1 MIAPRTRASLAL
13 SLTLSLAA
21 CQGSG
26 TASGVASPVPSPTSE
41 PTSTAEITTN
51 PADIPAGLIL
61 FNRRGSDDEER
72 YFTINTDGTD
82 ERAICEREGC
92 GGARW
97 SADWSQI
104 LSVGPTVRDTW
115 SLQTLNPDGSDRAVV
130 DPPIETLS
138 LFVGASSADGRLIVF
153 NGMDE
158 TDPSRNGLY
167 VASPNLSDL
176 RLVTP
181 LAEGWLEVDPY
192 GVTPDRKKIV
202 FFVDTG
208 PEGIVDHA
216 GDVYVINT
224 NGTGLRRLNPPDTRL
239 LFLHVPVISLSP
251 DGRQAAFAVKDDA
264 VFVVDLDGGEARP
277 ITPRAGSAWAV
288 SWSPTGEWIT
298 YTRFHGPTSVVALVR
313 PDGTDDHEISADDET
328 DEASAAVWSPDGRH
342 LLVSRDSDATRDGPH
357 DLWVIDL
364 EGTWVSQVTHEPSSY
379 GTYSWAPASGS

>member
-1 MIAPRTRASLAL
+1 MIIPRTRASLAL
-13 SLTLSLAA
+13 LLTLNVAA
-21 CQGSG
+21 CETSG
-26 TASGVASPVPSPTSE
+26 AASGVASPAPSPTSE
-41 PTSTAEITTN
+41 PTATAEITAN

-61 FNRRGSDDEER
+61 FNRPGIDDQEL
-72 YFTINTDGTD
+72 YFTIRTDGTD
-82 ERAICEREGC
+82 EQAICERVGC
-92 GGARW
+92 GAARW

-104 LSVGPTVRDTW
+104 LSVGPTGHGTW
-115 SLQTLNPDGSDRAVV
+115 SLQTLNPDGSDQVVV

-167 VASPNLSDL
+167 VASPDLSDL

-181 LAEGWLEVDPY
+181 LAEDWLEVDPY

-224 NGTGLRRLNPPDTRL
+224 DGTGLRRLNPPDTRL

-264 VFVVDLDGGEARP
+264 VFVVDLDGGDARP

-313 PDGTDDHEISADDET
+313 PDGTDDHEISTNDET
-328 DEASAAVWSPDGRH
+328 DEASAAVWSPDGSH
-342 LLVSRDSDATRDGPH
+342 LLVSRDSDATHDGPH
-357 DLWVIDL
+357 DLWVMDL
-364 EGTWVSQVTHEPSSY
+364 DGTWVSQVTHDPSSY
-379 GTYSWAPASGS
+379 GTYSWAPAP